1 MLRRVGSV
9 VVLAILLAACSSTG
23 SGAPV
28 PSGRSKA
35 QVDCERNGG
44 AWREVLKVCEYR
56 QPS

>member
-1 MLRRVGSV
+1 
-9 VVLAILLAACSSTG
+9 VVLASLLAACSSTG
-23 SGAPV
+23 SGTPV